1 MDWTKW
7 TGEWMPQRMPQRMPK
22 RMPQRMQAADED
34 EDDDAR
40 IIQMEFE
47 SSVCFYTRD
56 GCLRRRHRADSP
68 RTPRGVQSLLD
79 DIVAQLRLCGLEIS
93 AGLDGKSASLRIDV
107 DRPEETMDRQ
117 PAAPLGRVWYS
128 HTGHHHHPDSDY
140 LGVPL
145 SPMTMR
151 ADVADRLNCGLDNIS
166 AAPLKPQQRLF
177 YF

>member
-1 MDWTKW
+1 MIDTSVQFVFTHE
-7 TGEWMPQRMPQRMPK
+7 TG
-22 RMPQRMQAADED
+22 AFADD
-34 EDDDAR
+34 IAL
-40 IIQMEFE
+40 I
-47 SSVCFYTRD
+47 
-56 GCLRRRHRADSP
+56 A

-107 DRPEETMDRQ
+107 DGRRKQWTVNPQHHLAVFGTLI
-117 PAAPLGRVWYS
+117 PAI
-128 HTGHHHHPDSDY
+128 TITQIQNY

-177 YF
+177 ILKIHLIPALYHQLVLAGTTKKFV